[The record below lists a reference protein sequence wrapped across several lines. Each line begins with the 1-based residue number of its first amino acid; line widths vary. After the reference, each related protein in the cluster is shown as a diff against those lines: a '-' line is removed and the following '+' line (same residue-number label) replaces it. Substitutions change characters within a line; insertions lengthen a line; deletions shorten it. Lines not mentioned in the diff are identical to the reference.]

1 MAGSETLRIGTM
13 KIRGIKR
20 KLGAILASTL
30 AGTIGIGAL
39 ALAAGMPPAPGV
51 YACYEARPAMN
62 VPGCVRSSLGCMG
75 IVVTPAPTM
84 MFGLIDGTTYTD
96 YDGKRGH
103 YTYDA
108 QSGILTMTDGSREGW
123 KYKHTEDWAFRALDA
138 KGEQTAYNCPLD
150 DKKDPLK
157 RPW

>member
-1 MAGSETLRIGTM
+1 MKRRGGKSRIDRL
-13 KIRGIKR
+13 I
-20 KLGAILASTL
+20 AS
-30 AGTIGIGAL
+30 IPVGIGSVCGFAS
-39 ALAAGMPPAPGV
+39 AAEMPPAPGV
-51 YACYEARPAMN
+51 YACYETRAAMN
-62 VPGCVRSSLGCMG
+62 VTGCVRSSLGCMG
-75 IVVTPAPTM
+75 FVFTPAPVM
-84 MFGLIDGTTYTD
+84 MFGLIDATTYSD

-123 KYKHTEDWAFRALDA
+123 KYKHTADWSFRALDA
-138 KGEQTAYNCPLD
+138 KGEDTSFNCPLD